1 MLDCCA
7 AASSA
12 TGAGSGIT
20 EMIAACGF
28 ETEAP
33 SVGEHSFTRSL
44 IEELKY
50 LRRTAPFSTAL
61 LHNTVLA
68 RVKYWKPRYGISASD
83 QERRRTPIYVVLSNE
98 TKQRS
103 IEISPIQA
111 CSSAMDWSHSLSQ
124 QPVLQDD
131 SVSSQSVDEENSL
144 RPSQSSKSPLDE
156 VWPDSDFRCPK
167 VLISVALEE
176 DQWLSTQPWEDW
188 LRSIPGLVRFV
199 NVEGVY
205 GSDST
210 LLLLSM
216 PVAVW
221 NLIPAAPAMA
231 FIGFSRTDNLMK
243 PAPHGRFEWQD
254 PHPMSMPSPSKSP
267 VSQSTVSD
275 LGSLVSATYPPPSSA
290 SSLTG
295 SPTSGERPSGLFVTR
310 CPKCNERFTGSHQ
323 YSNVKRH
330 LKSVHNE
337 GDQLVCPESDCGMV
351 FARSDY
357 LAKHRLKYHNIGEN
371 PATQAPSPKRQCKH
385 PSKDVPAH

>member
-1 MLDCCA
+1 
-7 AASSA
+7 
-12 TGAGSGIT
+12 
-20 EMIAACGF
+20 MIAACGF

-50 LRRTAPFSTAL
+50 LRKTAPFSTAL

-83 QERRRTPIYVVLSNE
+83 KEKRRTPVYAVLSNQ
-98 TKQRS
+98 TKQPS
-103 IEISPIQA
+103 IEIAPIQA
-111 CSSAMDWSHSLSQ
+111 CSPALYSSHSLSQ
-124 QPVLQDD
+124 QPVPQDD
-131 SVSSQSVDEENSL
+131 SESSQSVDEENPL

-176 DQWLSTQPWEDW
+176 DQWLSSQQWEDW
-188 LRSIPGLVRFV
+188 LRSIPGLVRFA

-210 LLLLSM
+210 LLLSM

-221 NLIPAAPAMA
+221 NLIPAAPATA
-231 FIGFSRTDNLMK
+231 FIGISRTDNLMK
-243 PAPHGRFEWQD
+243 PAPHARFEWQD
-254 PHPMSMPSPSKSP
+254 LSDMPMPTSFKSP

-295 SPTSGERPSGLFVTR
+295 SPTSGERPSGLFVTY
-310 CPKCNERFTGSHQ
+310 CQKCNERFTGSYQ
-323 YSNVKRH
+323 NRTSNLNRH
-330 LKSVHNE
+330 LKSLHHE
-337 GDQLVCPESDCGMV
+337 GELLCPDSGCGDV
-351 FARSDY
+351 FGRSNY
-357 LAKHRLKYHNIGEN
+357 LAKHRRKVHNIGKD
-371 PATQAPSPKRQCKH
+371 PATWPPSSKRRCKY
-385 PSKDVPAH
+385 PSKDVPAR